1 MWRNSGVIGT
11 AIALACGSAGAATL
25 EGVVKDANGKP
36 LQGVF
41 VMAAQAERKMTTAVV
56 SDPNGHFTLKDLY
69 PEQYTLSASRIGYA
83 PSSVSGYRLAY
94 DGGTQDFQLAP
105 TDPTNQLPGNM
116 WLAALPDGE
125 FKARFITGCTIC
137 HDAGSEAMRKP
148 RNEQEW
154 VAAIQMMRD
163 QLDIYSVI
171 PKFEPKELAAWL
183 VEQKFASKPADIPI
197 PDPGQDGTAK
207 ATVTIYDVGYPDSW
221 AHDMVIEPATGAAWV
236 GDYPYDE
243 LVRIDPVTGEQKR
256 YKLPTKG
263 GGMHTLHFDT
273 QGKLWIT
280 LQLADMVASF
290 DPKNESFQLY
300 RGFRQGSLIHS
311 FAYDEQGLVSFD
323 KQGRMW
329 LSEFGTNSVASLNPE
344 TGEIKE
350 YDLLGEEGHTYGI
363 ALDSKDR
370 VWFTKYVE
378 NIYGMLDPASGQVIE
393 KQLPRA
399 ESAPHRMCID
409 DADRLWIPNSSYST
423 LVRYDIATD
432 TLEEFDLPDKDVFP
446 YASRYDGATGT
457 VWVQG
462 NGSSSIYRFD
472 PQTKQFTSFRMPLHM
487 SYGRMVAFDY
497 KTGSVWTSLSNYPNK
512 HTGRATGSLVRFS
525 GIEPPPRAPALAGH

>member
-1 MWRNSGVIGT
+1 MWKRSGLLGL
-11 AIALACGSAGAATL
+11 AAGLACGGATAATL
-25 EGVVKDANGKP
+25 QGVVKDRDGKA

-41 VMAAQAERKMTTAVV
+41 VMASQAERKMSTAVV
-56 SDPNGHFTLKDLY
+56 SDADGRFVIRDLY
-69 PEQYTLSASRIGYA
+69 PGQYALSATRIGYA
-83 PSSVSGYRLAY
+83 PAKVPEYGLGY
-94 DGGTQDFQLAP
+94 DGGQQDFALST
-105 TDPTNQLPGNM
+105 TDPTNQLPSNM

-137 HDAGSEAMRKP
+137 HDPGSEILRRP

-154 VAAIQMMRD
+154 EAAIQMMRD
-163 QLDIYSVI
+163 NLDVYSVI
-171 PKFEPKELAAWL
+171 PKFEPKELATWL
-183 VEQKFASKPADIPI
+183 VEQKFATKPADVPI
-197 PDPGQDGTAK
+197 PDPGKDGTAK
-207 ATVTIYDVGYPDSW
+207 TTITIYDVGYPDSW
-221 AHDMVIEPATGAAWV
+221 AHDMIIEPATGAAWV

-243 LVRIDPVTGEQKR
+243 LVRIDPVTGEQQR

-273 QGKLWIT
+273 HGKLWIT

-290 DPKNESFQLY
+290 DPATGAFQLY
-300 RGFRQGSLIHS
+300 RGFRKGSLIHS
-311 FAYDEQGLVSFD
+311 FAYDEQGLVKFD
-323 KQGRMW
+323 RQGRMW

-350 YDLLGEEGHTYGI
+350 YDLLGAEGHTYGI

-378 NIYGMLDPASGQVIE
+378 NIYGMLDPATGQVVE
-393 KQLPRA
+393 KQMPRP

-409 DADRLWIPNSSYST
+409 DQDRLWIPNSGYGT
-423 LVRYDIATD
+423 LARYDIATD
-432 TLEEFDLPDKDVFP
+432 TLEEFELPDKDVFP

-462 NGSSSIYRFD
+462 NGTSSIYRFD
-472 PQTKQFTSFRMPLHM
+472 PVTKRFTSYRMPLPL

-512 HTGRATGSLVRFS
+512 HTGRPTGSLVRFS
-525 GIEPPPRAPALAGH
+525 GVEPPQRESLAGR

>member
-1 MWRNSGVIGT
+1 MWKRRSLVGMAIG
-11 AIALACGSAGAATL
+11 LACGSVTAATL
-25 EGVVKDANGKP
+25 EGVVRDKDGKA

-41 VMAAQAERKMTTAVV
+41 VMAAQAERMMKTAVV
-56 SDPNGHFTLKDLY
+56 SDAEGRFVIRDLF
-69 PEQYTLSASRIGYA
+69 PARYTLSTNRIGYA
-83 PSSVSGYRLAY
+83 PVTMADFELDF
-94 DGGTQDFQLAP
+94 DGARQDFELTA
-105 TDPTNQLPGNM
+105 TDPTKQLPSNM
-116 WLAALPDGE
+116 WLAALPDSE

-137 HDAGSEAMRKP
+137 HDPGSEAMLRP

-154 VAAIQMMRD
+154 EAAIQMMRD
-163 QLDIYSVI
+163 QLDVYSVI
-171 PKFEPKELAAWL
+171 PKFEPNELAAWL
-183 VEQKFASKPADIPI
+183 IEHKFGTTPADLPI

-207 ATVTIYDVGYPDSW
+207 TTITVYDVGYPDSW

-243 LVRIDPVTGEQKR
+243 LVRVDPVTGEQTR

-273 QGKLWIT
+273 KGKLWIT

-290 DPKNESFQLY
+290 DPKTEAFQLY
-300 RGFRQGSLIHS
+300 RGFRKGSLIHS
-311 FAYDEQGLVSFD
+311 FAYDEQGLVAFD

-329 LSEFGTNSVASLNPE
+329 LSEFGSNSVASLNPE

-350 YDLLGEEGHTYGI
+350 YDLLGTEGHTYGI

-370 VWFTKYVE
+370 VWYTKYVE
-378 NIYGMLDPASGQVIE
+378 NIYGMLDPATGQIVE
-393 KQLPRA
+393 KQMPRP
-399 ESAPHRMCID
+399 ESAPHRMSID
-409 DADRLWIPNSSYST
+409 DQDRLWIPNSGYGT
-423 LVRYDIATD
+423 LARYDIAND
-432 TLEEFDLPDKDVFP
+432 TLEEFPLPDKDVFP

-462 NGSSSIYRFD
+462 NGTSSIYRFD
-472 PQTKQFTSFRMPLHM
+472 PVTNRFSSYRMPLPM
-487 SYGRMVAFDY
+487 SYGRMIAFDY

-512 HTGRATGSLVRFS
+512 HTGRPTGSLLRFS
-525 GIEPPPRAPALAGH
+525 GVEAPARESLAGR